1 VSGIPKEIPDLGSA
15 DERVRQ
21 NPRFDPTAAGAFTS
35 EDYFVWSR
43 IDGHTSIHDLI
54 LMTGFPPD
62 HTVAILRRLRAV
74 GALLRPNESP
84 EAVADRLETARQAA
98 ALAGLALTEAEQT
111 ALGEAIDLDDT
122 EKRRIVAMLRK
133 VEGGD
138 YFALLGVSETVD
150 RRTLK
155 KAYFKVSKEF
165 HPDRHYGK
173 NLGSFRERLARI
185 FDTAHKAFE
194 VLSDDGERAAYLARR
209 SGRGGRARAASQTPQ
224 DHAAELFRRACSAE
238 VSGDESAAAKLFAAA
253 VRVDPKDRYLRR
265 AASFSLKAERLED
278 AEEYAKKAVEL
289 RPNDPSY
296 ARLLADAYRAAG
308 KLDRAELTLA
318 RALTLKNDNDH
329 LRAEL
334 EAELAAVR
342 TEKSRPGRPGTDS

>member
-1 VSGIPKEIPDLGSA
+1 MSGIPKEIPDLGSA
-15 DERVRQ
+15 DDRVRQ
-21 NPRFDPTAAGAFTS
+21 NPRFDPTAAGAFSS

-43 IDGHTSIHDLI
+43 IDGHTSIRDLI

-62 HTVAILRRLRAV
+62 RTVAILRRLREV

-84 EAVADRLETARQAA
+84 EAVAERLEKARQAA
-98 ALAGLALTEAEQT
+98 ALAGLELTEAEQA
-111 ALGEAIDLDDT
+111 ALGEAIDLDDS
-122 EKRRIVAMLRK
+122 EKRRIVVMLRK
-133 VEGGD
+133 VDSGD

-165 HPDRHYGK
+165 HPDRYYGK
-173 NLGSFRERLARI
+173 DLGSFRERLARI

-194 VLSDDGERAAYLARR
+194 VLSDDAERAAYLARR
-209 SGRGGRARAASQTPQ
+209 SGAGRTRAASQTPQ

-238 VSGDESAAAKLFAAA
+238 VSGDESTAAQLFAAA

-265 AASFSLKAERLED
+265 AASFSLTAERFEE
-278 AEEYAKKAVEL
+278 AEEYAKKAAEL
-289 RPNDPSY
+289 RPSDPSY
-296 ARLLADAYRAAG
+296 ARLLADTYRAAG

-318 RALTLKNDNDH
+318 RALTLRNENDI

-334 EAELAAVR
+334 EADLAAVR